1 MTQRYGIE
9 APRAQVD
16 APALPPVRHLVL
28 IDSASSAARVARL
41 FLATHEEV
49 AEFEASAAE
58 VLSMTD
64 GLVPSIGATGHEWDL
79 ALAGHSAQER
89 ATAEVY
95 TLQI

>member
-9 APRAQVD
+9 APRVKVG

-28 IDSASSAARVARL
+28 IDSAANAARVARL
-41 FLATHEEV
+41 FLATREEV
-49 AEFEASAAE
+49 AEFDGSATE
-58 VLSMTD
+58 VLSMTE
-64 GLVPSIGATGHEWDL
+64 GLIPQIGATGHEWDS
-79 ALAGHSAQER
+79 ALAGHSRQER